1 MGQDGGN
8 ARGRNLSGANLS
20 GSNFSGKDLSGAN
33 LSGANLGDAD
43 LTDADL
49 SDANLSGATLR
60 NTRLVGADLDGAT
73 LSGATLRNAVL
84 EPGDTRNEAV
94 DSRSSWAVEW
104 IVVSVIAVLVLGV
117 AHIAGAGF
125 WLALVAAFVAIPAG
139 FRGIEWYGSRSDDE
153 DSGEQAD
160 GERTDDEQ
168 TPLARLRER
177 YTNGEIDEAEF
188 ERRVEHLL
196 ETESLD
202 DTETVYGDSGSVD
215 DAVTTDGDAGAAGA
229 EPERDVE

>member
-1 MGQDGGN
+1 MAQDGEN
-8 ARGRNLSGANLS
+8 TPGRNLSGANLS
-20 GSNFSGKDLSGAN
+20 GSNFRGKDLSGADLSGAN
-33 LSGANLGDAD
+33 LSGANLRDAD

-49 SDANLSGATLR
+49 SDANLSGANLR

-73 LSGATLRNAVL
+73 LSGANLQNAIL
-84 EPGDTRNEAV
+84 EPGETRTGEA

-104 IVVSVIAVLVLGV
+104 VVVSVIAVLVLGV

-125 WLALVAAFVAIPAG
+125 WLALAAGFVAIPAG
-139 FRGIEWYGSRSDDE
+139 FRGIEWYGSRSDDGA
-153 DSGEQAD
+153 SGDHAD
-160 GERTDDEQ
+160 GERADEEQ

-202 DTETVYGDSGSVD
+202 DTETIYGDPES
-215 DAVTTDGDAGAAGA
+215 AGA
-229 EPERDVE
+229 EPEREVE